1 MSKRFPFYQQLDQ
14 MDCGPTCLRMVA
26 QHYGKSYSLQSLREK
41 CHIDREG
48 VSLLGITEAAES
60 IGMRTLVIKLP
71 YDSDADDNPSLQN
84 IPYPCIV
91 HWEQRHFVVVYDAN
105 QKYVWVADPAKGKMK
120 MPRKEFENGWI
131 SDGDKGIALLLE
143 TAPEFYEEEGEKIKK
158 TGIGF
163 LFKYFRPYK
172 RLITQLVIGLLLGSL
187 FQLIFPFLT
196 QAIVDIGIENQ
207 DINFIYLILMAQL
220 MLFLSQTAVNFIQSW
235 ILLHIGTRINISILS
250 DFLIKLMKLPIAFFD
265 SKMIGDLLQRVYDHE
280 RIKTFLTTSTLL
292 TLFSFFNL
300 IVFGVVLLIYNSYI
314 FLIFFVA
321 SILYLGWI
329 SIFLKKRK
337 VIDYQNFEQMS
348 ENRSAL
354 IELVQGMQEIK
365 LQNSER
371 RRRWQWMY
379 IQARIFKV
387 NIKALVISQY
397 QDAGAGFITQLK
409 DILIS
414 FVAAKAVI
422 DGEMTLGMML
432 AVQYIIGQL
441 NAPLQQMIAFVRNLQ
456 DAEISLERLGEIHD
470 KDDEEDVN
478 EPHLEVIPENADI
491 KFENVSFQYNKL
503 SDMVLEEVDLIIPK
517 GKVTAIVG
525 TSGSGKTT
533 LVKLML
539 GFYAPTKGT
548 IRVGSIGLENISKR
562 LWRSKCGAVMQDG
575 YIFSDTIANNVSE
588 SEGIVDRVKLLK
600 AVKTA
605 NIQEFVET
613 LPLHYNSMIGAR
625 GNGISQGQKQRLLIA
640 RAVYKNPE
648 FLFFDEATNALDA
661 RNERVIMEN
670 MNEFFEGRTVVV
682 VAHRL
687 STVKNADQIVVIERG
702 KIVEQGTHEK
712 LVALKGSYFYLVKDQ
727 LELGN

>member
-48 VSLLGITEAAES
+48 VSVLGITEAAES

-71 YDSDADDNPSLQN
+71 FDSDNDDNPSLQN

-91 HWEQRHFVVVYDAN
+91 HWEQRHFVVVYEAN
-105 QKYVWVADPAKGKMK
+105 QKYVWVADPAKGKIK
-120 MPRKEFENGWI
+120 MPRKEFEKGWI

-143 TAPEFYEEEGEKIKK
+143 PAPDFYEEEGEKINK

-163 LFKYFRPYK
+163 LFKYFRPYR
-172 RLITQLVIGLLLGSL
+172 RLIIQLVIGLLLGSL

-220 MLFLSQTAVNFIQSW
+220 MLFFSQTAVNFIQSW
-235 ILLHIGTRINISILS
+235 ILLHIGTRVNISILS

-300 IVFGVVLLIYNSYI
+300 IIFGIVLLIYNSYI
-314 FLIFFVA
+314 FLIFFIA

-470 KDDEEDVN
+470 KDDEEDLN
-478 EPHLEVIPENADI
+478 EPHLEVIPENSDI

-503 SDMVLEEVDLIIPK
+503 SDMVLEDIDLTIPK

-588 SEGIVDRVKLLK
+588 SEGVVDRVKLLK
-600 AVKTA
+600 AVKMA

-613 LPLHYNSMIGAR
+613 LPLHYNSIIGAR

-670 MNEFFEGRTVVV
+670 MNEFFQGRTVVV

-687 STVKNADQIVVIERG
+687 STVKNADQIVVLEKG
-702 KIVEQGTHEK
+702 KIVEYGTHEK
-712 LVALKGSYFYLVKDQ
+712 LVALKGSYFHLVKDQ
-727 LELGN
+727 LELGS